1 MHERLPRV
9 SVIVP
14 CYNAA
19 AYLPAAL
26 ASLLAQRPAVW
37 EVIVIDDGSSDDSAA
52 IAAGVG
58 APVRCHRQDNQGIAA
73 ARNHGL
79 RLAGGDWIAF
89 LDADD
94 LWPADSLGLRLR
106 ELAARPDLDGVYGLV
121 EAFASPE
128 LSVADLLTLQ
138 VPPISQAGRLAGALL
153 LRRQVFARVGDFDTG
168 FAVGETMDWIARA
181 EEQGVALGQ
190 VDGVVLRR
198 RIHSA
203 NTVRK
208 TERLHADYLRLLRA
222 SLLRRRSTPTDLAGE
237 AQR

>member
-1 MHERLPRV
+1 MTERVPRV

-26 ASLLAQRPAVW
+26 ASVLAQRPAVW
-37 EVIVIDDGSSDDSAA
+37 EVIVIDDGSSDGSAA
-52 IAAGVG
+52 IAAGFG
-58 APVRCHRQDNQGIAA
+58 APVRCHRQENQGIAA
-73 ARNHGL
+73 ARNQGL
-79 RLAGGDWIAF
+79 RLADGDWIAF

-128 LSVADLLTLQ
+128 LSAAEQLTLQ
-138 VPPISQAGRLAGALL
+138 PPPSSQAGRLAGALL

-181 EEQGVALGQ
+181 EEQGVAMGQ

-198 RIHSA
+198 RLHSA

-222 SLLRRRSTPTDLAGE
+222 SLLRRRGTPEGHAGKSAE
-237 AQR
+237 

>member
-1 MHERLPRV
+1 MHERFPRV

-52 IAAGVG
+52 IAAGFG

-153 LRRQVFARVGDFDTG
+153 LRRQVFARVGDFDSG

-181 EEQGVALGQ
+181 EEKGVALGQ

-222 SLLRRRSTPTDLAGE
+222 SLLRRRGAPTDLAGE

>member
-1 MHERLPRV
+1 MTELAARV

-19 AYLPAAL
+19 PYLPQAL
-26 ASLLAQRPAVW
+26 ASLLAQGPAVW
-37 EVIVIDDGSSDDSAA
+37 EVIVIDDGSSDGSAD
-52 IAAGVG
+52 IATAFGP
-58 APVRCHRQDNQGIAA
+58 PVRCHRQENQGISA
-73 ARNHGL
+73 ARNQGL
-79 RLAGGDWIAF
+79 RLAAGDWIAF

-106 ELAARPDLDGVYGLV
+106 ELAARPELDAVYGRV
-121 EAFASPE
+121 EAFLSPE
-128 LSVADLLTLQ
+128 LSAAEQLRLQ
-138 VPPISQAGRLAGALL
+138 PPPLSQVGRLAGALL

-181 EEQGVALGQ
+181 EEQGVAMAA

-198 RIHSA
+198 RIHSV

-208 TERLHADYLRLLRA
+208 TERLQADYLRLLRA
-222 SLLRRRSTPTDLAGE
+222 SLLRRRSTQEDLAAE
-237 AQR
+237 ARE

>member
-1 MHERLPRV
+1 M
-9 SVIVP
+9 
-14 CYNAA
+14 
-19 AYLPAAL
+19 
-26 ASLLAQRPAVW
+26 
-37 EVIVIDDGSSDDSAA
+37 
-52 IAAGVG
+52 
-58 APVRCHRQDNQGIAA
+58 
-73 ARNHGL
+73 
-79 RLAGGDWIAF
+79 
-89 LDADD
+89 
-94 LWPADSLGLRLR
+94 
-106 ELAARPDLDGVYGLV
+106 
-121 EAFASPE
+121 
-128 LSVADLLTLQ
+128 ADLLTLQ

>member
-1 MHERLPRV
+1 MTELAARV

-19 AYLPAAL
+19 AYLPQAL

-52 IAAGVG
+52 IAAGFG
-58 APVRCHRQDNQGIAA
+58 APVRCHRQENQGIAA
-73 ARNHGL
+73 ARNQGL
-79 RLAGGDWIAF
+79 RLAAGDWIAF

-106 ELAARPDLDGVYGLV
+106 ELAARPDLDAVYGLV
-121 EAFASPE
+121 EAFLSPE
-128 LSVADLLTLQ
+128 LSATEQLSLQ
-138 VPPISQAGRLAGALL
+138 LPPVIQVGRLAGALL

-181 EEQGVALGQ
+181 EEQGVTMGQ
-190 VDGVVLRR
+190 VDGVVLHR

-203 NTVRK
+203 NTIRK
-208 TERLHADYLRLLRA
+208 TERLQSDYLRLLRA
-222 SLLRRRSTPTDLAGE
+222 SLLRRRATQEDLAAE
-237 AQR
+237 VQE